1 MRRLV
6 GISFALAEPVGGAF
20 LRFGDVTVLTGRNDS
35 GKTRVLRLIETALS
49 DPERAEWVDVFGI
62 ASREEVAA
70 LVDPGAHDR
79 FGIDVFVD
87 AIAAWLDAVELPV
100 DGDEIRV
107 GVRLNDGG
115 AGAWRFGRA
124 PIELEPAVREAVEEA
139 LPAAAGFGDAEE
151 PVKVE
156 YLGRAEWAILPEA
169 IAVPSPVSAVVERV
183 GAAVMSVCRS
193 LQELASEW
201 MWFKERGHALKHGP
215 PVSFLHLCPSEPYV
229 AGAPSWWWLV
239 DEQRHA
245 SVVHPAAVEA
255 CAMLERIAAPLL
267 PDFIAGEY
275 RLQITPA
282 QPSEIAQGRYVRLQ
296 LMRPDTVPFP
306 EENSDH
312 EQERTDSEEDPE
324 NPVPVDAD
332 DGALRFA
339 IDDAPAG
346 FGVWLQLALYEAAHR
361 ARVVSHNLQTGMR
374 PFARFWEQVV
384 DGRSSSATAEDLD
397 DIDEEPEPDADW
409 LDEATQMLEDAL
421 GYLREPTLL
430 PPRLEPAED
439 EPSESYP
446 GFDDPEVAE
455 FFDAPRYRVYLI
467 DEPEQHLHP
476 ALERRAARWLST
488 AMSQWGAQCVIA
500 THAIAF
506 IDIPG
511 DRHLYEISRTGYAAA
526 IAPLD
531 PRAVTPYTP
540 IARAI
545 GLDRGEL
552 LSRYR
557 AFVFLENTTAAVLEE
572 LCAERLDRSHIRLVP
587 IELRPPNELPEITI
601 LAQLTAAPLAA
612 LFVSTAPQKIG
623 RLRMAAAHERTE
635 AARQP
640 GELGAVA
647 AILELAVRQ
656 QRQIEI
662 LTLAV
667 PDLHALLG
675 DDATRAV
682 IVDRMEDAILR
693 IEQQII
699 TTEAAERTSR

>member
-1 MRRLV
+1 
-6 GISFALAEPVGGAF
+6 VGGAF

-35 GKTRVLRLIETALS
+35 GKTRILRMIETALT

-62 ASREEVAA
+62 AYREEVAD
-70 LVDPGAHDR
+70 LVDADAGDR
-79 FGIDVFVD
+79 FGIEVFVD
-87 AIAAWLDAVELPV
+87 AIAAWLDAVELPA
-100 DGDEIRV
+100 DRDEIRV
-107 GVRLNDGG
+107 GVRLEGGG

-139 LPAAAGFGDAEE
+139 LPVAAGFGDAAE

-156 YLGRAEWAILPEA
+156 YLGRAEWAILPDA
-169 IAVPSPVSAVVERV
+169 IAVPSPASAVVERV
-183 GAAVMSVCRS
+183 GEAVMSVCRS

-201 MWFKERGHALKHGP
+201 MWFKERGYALKHAP
-215 PVSFLHLCPSEPYV
+215 PVSFLHAWPSEPYV
-229 AGAPSWWWLV
+229 DAGPSWWWLV

-255 CAMLERIAAPLL
+255 CAALERIAGGLL

-306 EENSDH
+306 EESSAH
-312 EQERTDSEEDPE
+312 EQASEEDPE
-324 NPVPVDAD
+324 NPVPVDTD

-346 FGVWLQLALYEAAHR
+346 FGVWLELALYEAAHR

-409 LDEATQMLEDAL
+409 LDEARQMLEDAL

-430 PPRLEPAED
+430 PPRLEPTGD
-439 EPSESYP
+439 EPP
-446 GFDDPEVAE
+446 GPLPAFDDPEVGE
-455 FFDAPRYRVYLI
+455 FFDAPRDRVYLI

-506 IDIPG
+506 IDIPC

-557 AFVFLENTTAAVLEE
+557 AFVFLEHTVAAVLEE
-572 LCAERLDRSHIRLVP
+572 LCAERLDRAHIRLVP
-587 IELRPPNELPEITI
+587 IELRPPHELPEITI

-612 LFVSTAPQKIG
+612 LFVSPAPEEIG
-623 RLRMAAAHERTE
+623 RLRMAGALERTE

-675 DDATRAV
+675 DDATRHA
-682 IVDRMEDAILR
+682 ITDRIEDAILR